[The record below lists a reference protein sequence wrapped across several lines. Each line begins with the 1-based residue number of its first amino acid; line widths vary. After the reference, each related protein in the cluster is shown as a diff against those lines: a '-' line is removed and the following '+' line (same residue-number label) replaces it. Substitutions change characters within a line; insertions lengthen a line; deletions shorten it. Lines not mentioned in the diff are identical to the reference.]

1 MQAQI
6 SAFTLCCVV
15 ILLLFLQPCPQNTVT
30 DDQFA
35 GNAATPPYI
44 SPDSC
49 LAKPGYCWANNIAS
63 KAPVGY
69 YKPGYNNMDCSTC
82 GTGLTTLQEGADE
95 PSDCVP
101 LPGWEKQAASDDF
114 AAPCL
119 QGYYS
124 AGGDSA
130 VACTACPLGST
141 TQSPMSNDVSQC
153 AVCFP
158 GWGANPNYPG
168 AGQDVCSKCEPGTF
182 SPGGSD
188 NACIPCQQG
197 ETSAPGASDSSDCF
211 DEFMDPRELGAE
223 EGAVT
228 H

>member
-1 MQAQI
+1 MGTSHSKSGPALTERRRQKPVCKHDSVPSHA
-6 SAFTLCCVV
+6 TVPLCCVV
-15 ILLLFLQPCPQNTVT
+15 VLLLVLQPCPQNTVT

-35 GNAATPPYI
+35 GTAATPPYI

-63 KAPVGY
+63 KAPIGY

-101 LPGWEKQAASDDF
+101 LPGWEKQAASDEF
-114 AAPCL
+114 AVPCL

-130 VACTACPLGST
+130 VACSACPLGS
-141 TQSPMSNDVSQC
+141 P
-153 AVCFP
+153 
-158 GWGANPNYPG
+158 
-168 AGQDVCSKCEPGTF
+168 E
-182 SPGGSD
+182 
-188 NACIPCQQG
+188 
-197 ETSAPGASDSSDCF
+197 APA
-211 DEFMDPRELGAE
+211 
-223 EGAVT
+223 
-228 H
+228 